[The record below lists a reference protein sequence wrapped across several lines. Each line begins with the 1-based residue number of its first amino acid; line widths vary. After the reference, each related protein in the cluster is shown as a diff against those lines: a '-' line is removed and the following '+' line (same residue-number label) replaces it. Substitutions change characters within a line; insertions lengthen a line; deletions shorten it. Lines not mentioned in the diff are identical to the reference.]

1 MSTQSVAPDTITEA
15 PMSTQG
21 VVPAAVTVSRRSL
34 WLFSTATSAAA
45 LFFPKIEG
53 IRNHGRPL
61 WQLLYF
67 FVPLDVEGLV
77 LIPLV
82 IAVTFGLFW
91 FVGGWALRD
100 AHARNRPARVG
111 LTCGILGIVGVVA
124 FWLSVPIILGGLAIM
139 LGRQG
144 RRLGALEG
152 RSGEA
157 VAGIVT
163 GTCAVAI
170 GAVMWSFIT

>member
-1 MSTQSVAPDTITEA
+1 MSTQNVAPAT
-15 PMSTQG
+15 
-21 VVPAAVTVSRRSL
+21 VTVSRRSL
-34 WLFSTATSAAA
+34 WLFATATSAAA

-53 IRNHGRPL
+53 IRNHGRSA
-61 WQLLYF
+61 WGLLYF
-67 FVPLDVEGLV
+67 FVPMGDMEGLILV
-77 LIPLV
+77 PLI
-82 IAVTFGLFW
+82 IAVTFALFW
-91 FVGGWALRD
+91 FLGGWALRD

-124 FWLSVPIILGGLAIM
+124 FWLSAPIILGGLAIM
-139 LGRQG
+139 LGLQG

-163 GTCAVAI
+163 GTCAVVI

>member
-1 MSTQSVAPDTITEA
+1 VSTQNVAPAT
-15 PMSTQG
+15 
-21 VVPAAVTVSRRSL
+21 VTVSRRSL
-34 WLFSTATSAAA
+34 LLFATSTSAAA

-53 IRNHGRPL
+53 IRNHGRSP

-67 FVPLDVEGLV
+67 FVPLDLNLESLV
-77 LIPLV
+77 LAPLI
-82 IAVTFGLFW
+82 IAVTFALFW

-111 LTCGILGIVGVVA
+111 LTCGILGIVGIVA

-139 LGRQG
+139 LGLQG
-144 RRLGALEG
+144 RHLGAREG

-163 GTCAVAI
+163 GTCAVVI